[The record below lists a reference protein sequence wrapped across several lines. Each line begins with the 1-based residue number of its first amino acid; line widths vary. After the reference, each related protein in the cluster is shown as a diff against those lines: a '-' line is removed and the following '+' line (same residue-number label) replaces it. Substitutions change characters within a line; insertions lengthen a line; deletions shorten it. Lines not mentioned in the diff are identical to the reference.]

1 MKINKLIL
9 TALAGSLIF
18 ASCSDDDSNG
28 NAPSGAYDN
37 GMLIINQGNFG
48 QSNSTVSFLSD
59 GLLLENNIF
68 AAVNPGH
75 ILGDTAQD
83 IGFKGDLAYI
93 VMNASNKIEIVNR
106 YTFAHVGTISQGLD
120 NPRYIA
126 FSNNKAFVTN
136 WGDGGVTTDDYIAVI
151 NLSSNTVTSEIAV
164 AEGPERILE
173 EDGKLYVTHKGGYG
187 YGNSVT
193 VINGST
199 NAVVT
204 TIAVGDVPNTM
215 EEEDGKLYVMCEGKP
230 SWAPTPET
238 PGSLVV
244 INLSNNSVTSTLGFT
259 GTSHPTNLVI
269 EDDKIYFTEGSD
281 IYTMAKNAA
290 TLPSEPIF
298 TTTEQGVYGVSA
310 FAVEDG
316 RIYIGDAGNFNSNGK
331 VHVYGLTGG
340 TPQSF
345 TVGITPAGFYFND

>member
-9 TALAGSLIF
+9 SAIAGSLF
-18 ASCSDDDSNG
+18 FVSCSDDDSND
-28 NAPSGAYDN
+28 NTPSGAYDN

-48 QSNSTVSFLSD
+48 QGNSTVSFLSD
-59 GLLLENNIF
+59 DLVLENNIF

-75 ILGDTAQD
+75 TLGDTAQD
-83 IGFKGDLAYI
+83 IGLKGDLAYI
-93 VMNASNKIEIVNR
+93 VLNVSNKIEIVNR
-106 YTFAHVGTISQGLD
+106 YTFAHVATISQGLD

-126 FSNNKAFVTN
+126 FHNDKAFVTN
-136 WGDGGVTTDDYIAVI
+136 WGNGGVTTDDYVAVI
-151 NLSSNTVTSEIAV
+151 NLSTNTVTSEIAV
-164 AEGPERILE
+164 VEGPERILE

-199 NAVVT
+199 NAIVT

-215 EEEDGKLYVMCEGKP
+215 EEEGGKLYVMCEGKP
-230 SWAPTPET
+230 SWAGTET
-238 PGSLVV
+238 AGSLVV
-244 INLSNNSVTSTLGFT
+244 INLSNNTVSSTLAFS

-269 EDDKIYFTEGSD
+269 EDDKIYFTDGSD
-281 IYTMAKNAA
+281 IYSMAKNSS
-290 TLPSEPIF
+290 TLPSSPLF
-298 TTTEQGVYGVSA
+298 TTEEQGVYGVSA

-316 RIYIGDAGNFNSNGK
+316 RIYVGDAMDFNSNGK
-331 VHVYGLTGG
+331 VYVYSLSGG

-345 TVGITPAGFYFND
+345 TVGITPSGFYFND

>member
-9 TALAGSLIF
+9 TAIAGSLF
-18 ASCSDDDSNG
+18 FVSCSDDDSNE
-28 NAPSGAYDN
+28 NTPSGAYDN
-37 GMLIINQGNFG
+37 GMLITNQGNFG
-48 QSNSTVSFLSD
+48 QSNATISFLSE
-59 GLLLENNIF
+59 GLVLENNIF
-68 AAVNPGH
+68 AAVNPTH

-83 IGFKGDLAYI
+83 IGFKDDLAYI
-93 VMNASNKIEIVNR
+93 VMNGSNEIEIVNR
-106 YTFAHVGTISQGLD
+106 YTFAHVATIGEGLD

-136 WGDGGVTTDDYIAVI
+136 WGDGGVTSDDYVAVI
-151 NLSSNTVTSEIAV
+151 NLSSNTVTSEIPV

-173 EDGKLYVTHKGGYG
+173 EDGKLYVSHKGGYG
-187 YGNSVT
+187 YGNTIT
-193 VINGST
+193 VINGSS
-199 NAVVT
+199 NAIVT

-244 INLSNNSVTSTLGFT
+244 INLSNNTVTSTLAFT
-259 GTSHPTNLVI
+259 GTSHPSNLVI

-281 IYTMAKNAA
+281 IYTMAKNATA
-290 TLPSEPIF
+290 LPSAPLF

-310 FAVEDG
+310 FAVEDN
-316 RIYIGDAGNFNSNGK
+316 RIYVGDAGNFNSNGK
-331 VHVYGLTGG
+331 VYVYSLTGG
-340 TPQSF
+340 TPQTF
-345 TVGITPAGFYFND
+345 TVGITPGGFYFND